1 MATATCPRSLLGRR
15 TAAFTATPA
24 VQESATALLSA
35 TRAATRRQGALT
47 LR

>member
-1 MATATCPRSLLGRR
+1 MVTANCPRGLLWRR
-15 TAAFTATPA
+15 TASFTATSA